1 MHIRLPLI
9 AAVLLLGTSR
19 QTFGAINGWTAI
31 GPSGGQVNKI
41 VFNKSTPNSVYAIA
55 AGGFYRS
62 LDGGKSWQLIKSDFE
77 NPPED
82 LAIDPSDPA
91 RVYVVAPNYPT
102 FYVSTDGGA
111 TMSAVTTLPT
121 AQILLELARPGY

>member
-1 MHIRLPLI
+1 MHIRLLII
-9 AAVLLLGTSR
+9 AATLLLGASR

-31 GPSGGQVNKI
+31 GPSGGHVNKI
-41 VFNKSTPNSVYAIA
+41 VFNKSTPGSVYAIA

-82 LAIDPSDPA
+82 LAIDPSDPT
-91 RVYVVAPNYPT
+91 RVYVVAPNYPL
-102 FYVSTDGGA
+102 GA
-111 TMSAVTTLPT
+111 FGESAIDQFAESVLSFGKPPFHG
-121 AQILLELARPGY
+121 ESFLAR